1 MAEENRGLMPQ
12 DLKPFL
18 VYAQHLGF
26 KNLNP
31 QQEKALAE
39 FLSGSNVFVNLPMGY
54 GKSIYQ
60 MAPLMVIELSKQH
73 RNFPSYKSIV
83 VCKIYL
89 KKSLKPCSSPLIKII
104 ILLLICTAG

>member
-31 QQEKALAE
+31 QQEKGLAE

-54 GKSIYQ
+54 GKSLINLTS
-60 MAPLMVIELSKQH
+60 PLMAIGLSKQH
-73 RNFPSYKSIV
+73 RNFPNKSIV

-89 KKSLKPCSSPLIKII
+89 KK
-104 ILLLICTAG
+104 A